1 MLSATPSMSDPN
13 REPAPSSPPF
23 SRQSRL
29 RRPHEDEDESSSS
42 GGGDA
47 DGGVVAASAEMLD
60 RSDGA
65 SQAGAFTTLVM
76 HSGDEASQ
84 SRQCQAETDGS
95 KFTGLEAHTLTDV
108 RVEEAVTYVQI
119 LEI

>member
-47 DGGVVAASAEMLD
+47 DGDVVVAVSAEMPD
-60 RSDGA
+60 SSDGA
-65 SQAGAFTTLVM
+65 SQAGVQLLGIAPVIFKVPQGGSDTECLVHHVSLAVAYSSSCFDRFAF
-76 HSGDEASQ
+76 GDLA
-84 SRQCQAETDGS
+84 R
-95 KFTGLEAHTLTDV
+95 
-108 RVEEAVTYVQI
+108 
-119 LEI
+119 